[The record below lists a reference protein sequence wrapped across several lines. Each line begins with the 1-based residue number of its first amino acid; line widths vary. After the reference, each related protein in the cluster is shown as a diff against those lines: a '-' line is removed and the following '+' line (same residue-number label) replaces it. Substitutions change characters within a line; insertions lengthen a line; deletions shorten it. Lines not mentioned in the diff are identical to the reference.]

1 MFKTG
6 TSGGIIYNPTLYNSK
21 LINRSGS
28 SADCVDLRG
37 QGMRL
42 ITPEGSEEYVNKKFG
57 RYNLHANYVP
67 EPFYEIID

>member
-1 MFKTG
+1 MFTEG
-6 TSGGIIYNPTLYNSK
+6 TTGGIIYNPVLYESQLRNS
-21 LINRSGS
+21 SVS

-42 ITPEGSEEYVNKKFG
+42 STIDGSEDYVNKKFG
-57 RYNLHANYVP
+57 SYKLHADYVP

>member
-1 MFKTG
+1 M
-6 TSGGIIYNPTLYNSK
+6 LYKSR
-21 LINRSGS
+21 LINYSGS

-42 ITPEGSEEYVNKKFG
+42 ITLEGSEEYVNKKFG
-57 RYNLHANYVP
+57 DYKLHADYVP